1 MQVVQDKS
9 YCAKRSVLALGM
21 FDGVH
26 IGHRVLIQRG
36 AALARQ
42 KGVPLIVCTFATH
55 PLQLV
60 APEKCPPLLCTFE
73 QRNGLMEALGVDV
86 LCAMPFTPEV
96 MNLPA
101 ADYVGGLVRRF
112 HPTDVVCGYN
122 HTFGREGKGT
132 PALLSAL
139 GEALGFVT
147 SVVPRITLE
156 GADVSSTAIRGLLA
170 DGDADLAARMLG
182 RPYSLDATVHA
193 DGHTLTLDMQGR
205 QRLADGAY
213 RVRCSDANHAYP
225 TVADLRGD
233 EVRLSLPDACR
244 LEGGVTL
251 EWLCGASLSF

>member
-1 MQVVQDKS
+1 MQVVLDKS
-9 YCAKRSVLALGM
+9 YHAQRSVLALGM

-26 IGHRVLIQRG
+26 IGHRVLIRRG
-36 AALARQ
+36 AALARRR
-42 KGVPLIVCTFATH
+42 GVPLIVCTFATH

-60 APEKCPPLLCTFE
+60 APDKCPPLLCTFE
-73 QRNGLMEALGVDV
+73 QRNHLMEALGVDV

-139 GEALGFVT
+139 GAALGFAT

-156 GADVSSTAIRGLLA
+156 GTDVSSTAIRQLLA
-170 DGDADLAARMLG
+170 AGDADVAARMLG
-182 RPYSLDATVHA
+182 RPYSLDATA
-193 DGHTLTLDMQGR
+193 DMDGRGLMLDLRGR

-213 RVRCSDANHAYP
+213 RVRCSDAVHHYP
-225 TVADLRGD
+225 AIARVQGMR
-233 EVRLSLPDACR
+233 VRLALPTGCSL
-244 LEGGVTL
+244 ENEVTL
-251 EWLCGASLSF
+251 EWLVNESLSF

>member
-1 MQVVQDKS
+1 MLVVLDKS
-9 YCAKRSVLALGM
+9 YCAQRSVLALGM

-36 AALARQ
+36 AALARRR
-42 KGVPLIVCTFATH
+42 GVPLIACTFATH

-60 APEKCPPLLCTFE
+60 APDKCPPLLCTFE
-73 QRNGLMEALGVDV
+73 QRNRLMEALGVDV

-139 GEALGFVT
+139 GAALGFAT
-147 SVVPRITLE
+147 SIVPRITLE
-156 GADVSSTAIRGLLA
+156 GADVSSTAIRQLLA
-170 DGDADLAARMLG
+170 TGDADLAARMLG
-182 RPYSLDATVHA
+182 RPYSLDATA
-193 DGHTLTLDMQGR
+193 DGHDLTLNLRGR
-205 QRLADGAY
+205 QRLADGTY
-213 RVRCSDANHAYP
+213 RVRCSDAAHHYP
-225 TVADLRGD
+225 AMARVQGTHVC
-233 EVRLSLPDACR
+233 LSLPNGCSVED
-244 LEGGVTL
+244 EVTL
-251 EWLCGASLSF
+251 EWLVNESISF